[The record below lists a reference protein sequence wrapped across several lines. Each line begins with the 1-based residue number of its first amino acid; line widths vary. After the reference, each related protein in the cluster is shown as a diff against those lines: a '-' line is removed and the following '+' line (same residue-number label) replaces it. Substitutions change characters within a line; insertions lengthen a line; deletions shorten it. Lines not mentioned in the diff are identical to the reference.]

1 MEVPKD
7 RSSEGKD
14 YDLKYAYKALSVL
27 APLAIVVMYTEGMLI
42 PSLVKIEDDFG
53 VNAAQ
58 VSWVLTVYLLTG
70 SVMNPIAGKLGDM
83 FGKKRVLTIIIWIYA
98 VGVTLTGFAPNFDF
112 LIFARAIQG
121 LGLAM
126 FPLAFSLI
134 REEFPPKLVPTAQGI
149 VSAMFGAGSAIAL
162 PIGAYISQNFGWQYT
177 YHTVI
182 PFVALMAILTS
193 TQIRESK
200 FKNPN
205 TRIDFVGA
213 GILSI
218 SLASLILGFSEAP
231 TWGWSS
237 PLTIGTLL
245 LSAITFAT
253 FIYFQSITPFPL
265 ISVKLL
271 KRRNVLVANVAA
283 VVAGFAVFM
292 GSQTLTY
299 LFEEPNP
306 VGFGLDIQA
315 TGLAL
320 LPTALI
326 QLIGGPLAGK
336 AISRSGPRK
345 VMIVGSTAL
354 IPVYL
359 VLSLLTSSG
368 GSQSI
373 NLVITFA
380 TLAMLGATLLNVSLV
395 NLLTFSVE
403 RQVMGTA
410 TSINTVFRLV
420 GGTIGPSVA
429 GAIMGTYQSS
439 IVEIIPMGGTTVYY
453 PVVIPSDQA
462 FSLIYLLATLL
473 AVVMTGISFMTKDI
487 KIGNVMKER
496 NEFVAGH

>member
-1 MEVPKD
+1 MEVPKAKPD
-7 RSSEGKD
+7 DSKD
-14 YDLKYAYKALSVL
+14 FDLKYAYRALMVL

-70 SVMNPIAGKLGDM
+70 SVMNPIAGKLGDLY
-83 FGKKRVLTIIIWIYA
+83 GKKRVLTIIIWIYA
-98 VGVTLTGFAPNFDF
+98 LGVTLTGFAPTFSL
-112 LIFARAIQG
+112 LILARAVQG

-134 REEFPPKLVPTAQGI
+134 REEFPPRLVPTAQGI

-177 YHTVI
+177 YHSVI
-182 PFVALMAILTS
+182 PFVVLMAVLTS
-193 TQIRESK
+193 TQIRESRY
-200 FKNPN
+200 KNPN
-205 TRIDFVGA
+205 SRIDFIGA
-213 GILSI
+213 GILSL
-218 SLASLILGFSEAP
+218 SLATLILGFSEAP
-231 TWGWSS
+231 TWGWNS
-237 PLTIGTLL
+237 PLTIGDLL
-245 LSAITFAT
+245 FSLFAFSF
-253 FIYFQSITPFPL
+253 FIFYQSKNPFPL

-271 KRRNVLVANVAA
+271 KRRNVLIANMAA

-306 VGFGLDIQA
+306 IGFNLDIQA
-315 TGLAL
+315 TGIAL

-326 QLIGGPLAGK
+326 QLV
-336 AISRSGPRK
+336 SGPIAGRLISSK
-345 VMIVGSTAL
+345 GPRSIMIVGSTIL

-359 VLSLLTSSG
+359 ALSLLVTNG
-368 GSQSI
+368 GQNI
-373 NLVITFA
+373 DPVILLG

-395 NLLTFSVE
+395 NMLTFSVE

-410 TSINTVFRLV
+410 TSINTVFRLI

-429 GAIMGTYQSS
+429 GAIMGTYQASL
-439 IVEIIPMGGTTVYY
+439 VEMIPFNSNTIFY
-453 PVVIPSDQA
+453 PIELPSDYA
-462 FSLIYLLATLL
+462 FSLIFVVATILS
-473 AVVMTGISFMTKDI
+473 VVMTFLSLMAKNI
-487 KIGNVMKER
+487 KLGNLMD
-496 NEFVAGH
+496 NSHGAVAGH